1 VRNQR
6 QRLRRGWALLMMFGF
21 LSCLFV
27 ATCFLWY
34 SARSTET
41 TMVATVD
48 PPASANPPKPPVP
61 ALSPKPPAPTRS
73 RALEELRS
81 RIPDISK
88 AHLGTHGVVV
98 FDPSTKKSAS
108 LNAHR
113 TFEAASLTKLSVL
126 ITLYRAAARGEVDL
140 EDEISILA
148 SDVQAYGTG
157 VLYRYPNKYPVGYTM
172 TVRECARFM
181 IKESD
186 NTAWVM
192 LNRYLGRGYI
202 ESELERIGATSTAYW
217 IPNTTSPNDVL
228 LMLKAIADPSYTTPK
243 LSAEM
248 LAFMTNTSFE
258 DHLPQPLPERTR
270 VAHKIGFYGDTFSDA
285 GIVFLDERGGTGQEY
300 YIIVVFS
307 EGAPEGEAREA
318 IQDISL
324 EAYRT
329 ISRSDPHRGSG
340 QRRQRQAIHPSA

>member
-6 QRLRRGWALLMMFGF
+6 RRLHRGWTLQLMFGL

-48 PPASANPPKPPVP
+48 RPASANPPKPP
-61 ALSPKPPAPTRS
+61 APTRS
-73 RALEELRS
+73 HALEGLRS
-81 RIPDISK
+81 RLPEISQ
-88 AHLGTHGVVV
+88 AHAGTHGVVV

-113 TFEAASLTKLSVL
+113 TFEAASLTKLPVL
-126 ITLYRAAARGEVDL
+126 LTLYRAAARGEVDL

-157 VLYRYPNKYPVGYTM
+157 VLYRYPNKYPIGYTM
-172 TVRECARFM
+172 TLRECAEFM

-202 ESELERIGATSTAYW
+202 ESELDRIGATSTAYW
-217 IPNTTSPNDVL
+217 IPNTTTPNDVH
-228 LMLKAIADPSYTTPK
+228 LMLKAIADPSYTTSK
-243 LSAEM
+243 FSAEM
-248 LAFMTNTSFE
+248 LGFMTNTSFE
-258 DHLPQPLPERTR
+258 DHLPQPLPKRTR
-270 VAHKIGFYGDTFSDA
+270 VAHKIGFYGGTFSDA
-285 GIVFLDERGGTGQEY
+285 GIVFLDEGGGAGQEY
-300 YIIVVFS
+300 YIIVIFS

-324 EAYRT
+324 AAYRT

-340 QRRQRQAIHPSA
+340 QRRRRQAIHSSA

>member
-1 VRNQR
+1 MRNQR
-6 QRLRRGWALLMMFGF
+6 WPLRGSWALLMMFGL

-27 ATCFLWY
+27 ATFFLWH

-48 PPASANPPKPPVP
+48 RPTSANPPKPPVP
-61 ALSPKPPAPTRS
+61 APSPKPPAPKRGH
-73 RALEELRS
+73 ALEGLHS
-81 RIPDISK
+81 RLPDIAK
-88 AHLGTHGVVV
+88 AHAGTQGVVV

-113 TFEAASLTKLSVL
+113 TFEAASLTKLPVL
-126 ITLYRAAARGEVDL
+126 VTLYRAAARGELDL

-172 TVRECARFM
+172 TLRECARFM

-202 ESELERIGATSTAYW
+202 ESELDQIGATSTAYW
-217 IPNTTSPNDVL
+217 VPNTTTPNDVL

-248 LAFMTNTSFE
+248 LGFMTNTSFE
-258 DHLPQPLPERTR
+258 DHLPQPLPKRTR
-270 VAHKIGFYGDTFSDA
+270 VAHKIGFYGDTVSDA
-285 GIVFLDERGGTGQEY
+285 GIVFLDERGSTDQDH

-307 EGAPEGEAREA
+307 EGAPEGKAREA

-324 EAYRT
+324 AAYRT
-329 ISRSDPHRGSG
+329 LSRSNPQSGSS
-340 QRRQRQAIHPSA
+340 QRR

>member
-6 QRLRRGWALLMMFGF
+6 WRLRRGWALLMMFGL

-27 ATCFLWY
+27 ATYVLWY

-41 TMVATVD
+41 ILVATVD
-48 PPASANPPKPPVP
+48 RPTSANPPKPPVP
-61 ALSPKPPAPTRS
+61 AQSPKPPSPTRS
-73 RALEELRS
+73 HALEALRS
-81 RIPDISK
+81 RLPDISE
-88 AHLGTHGVVV
+88 AHAGTHGVVV

-108 LNAHR
+108 LNADR
-113 TFEAASLTKLSVL
+113 TFVAASLTKLPVL
-126 ITLYRAAARGEVDL
+126 LTLYKAAARGEVDL

-157 VLYRYPNKYPVGYTM
+157 VLYRYPDKYPVGYTM
-172 TVRECARFM
+172 TLRECARFM

-202 ESELERIGATSTAYW
+202 ESELDRIGATSTAYW
-217 IPNTTSPNDVL
+217 IPNTTTPNDVL
-228 LMLKAIADPSYTTPK
+228 LMLKAIADPSYTSSK

-248 LAFMTNTSFE
+248 LRLMTNTSFE

-285 GIVFLDERGGTGQEY
+285 GIVFLDERSGAGQEY
-300 YIIVVFS
+300 YIIAVFS
-307 EGAPEGEAREA
+307 EGAPEGKAKEA
-318 IQDISL
+318 IQAISL
-324 EAYRT
+324 AAYRT
-329 ISRSDPHRGSG
+329 LSRSDPHSAS
-340 QRRQRQAIHPSA
+340 RQRHQ